1 MGVGDDMNKEIKK
14 QLILSF
20 VLLTF
25 VVMTLFFWYQNFIFH
40 TYGEKIDYQY
50 CLYAQN
56 DEWQI
61 EGYEFYKKGKTQG
74 YGHARMTPLQP
85 QLLKK
90 NDEMTVTLHLK
101 NHQPLVQTIKVQN
114 ENQVLFLENK
124 TGQNIFSEKDLQNVQ
139 LQIEVKRQKK
149 SIYNQTLSMQKQDMI
164 TYTSAN
170 KDYTLTN
177 VYVTE
182 HWLKTGSFSSKD
194 TKLAKKYPYMIVDY
208 MYSKEENQEVDIND
222 YERFLYLKGKTE
234 DFLNDHYK
242 DHGFYDGEE
251 SLLDMQLC
259 CVITLMKS
267 EDDSQPYTFILPLNP
282 IQKGDS

>member
-61 EGYEFYKKGKTQG
+61 EGYEFYQKGKTQG

-101 NHQPLVQTIKVQN
+101 NHQPLIQTIKVQN

-124 TGQNIFSEKDLQNVQ
+124 TGQNIFS
-139 LQIEVKRQKK
+139 
-149 SIYNQTLSMQKQDMI
+149 
-164 TYTSAN
+164 
-170 KDYTLTN
+170 
-177 VYVTE
+177 
-182 HWLKTGSFSSKD
+182 
-194 TKLAKKYPYMIVDY
+194 
-208 MYSKEENQEVDIND
+208 
-222 YERFLYLKGKTE
+222 
-234 DFLNDHYK
+234 
-242 DHGFYDGEE
+242 
-251 SLLDMQLC
+251 
-259 CVITLMKS
+259 
-267 EDDSQPYTFILPLNP
+267 
-282 IQKGDS
+282 

>member
-61 EGYEFYKKGKTQG
+61 EGYEFYQKRKTQG
-74 YGHARMTPLQP
+74 YGHARITPLQP

-101 NHQPLVQTIKVQN
+101 NHQPLIQTIKVQN

-149 SIYNQTLSMQKQDMI
+149 SIYNQTLYMQKQDMI

-242 DHGFYDGEE
+242 DHGFYDG
-251 SLLDMQLC
+251 
-259 CVITLMKS
+259 
-267 EDDSQPYTFILPLNP
+267 
-282 IQKGDS
+282 

>member
-1 MGVGDDMNKEIKK
+1 MGVGDDMNKKIKK

-25 VVMTLFFWYQNFIFH
+25 VVATLFFWYQNFIFH
-40 TYGEKIDYQY
+40 TYGEKVDYQY

-56 DEWQI
+56 EEWQI
-61 EGYEFYKKGKTQG
+61 AGYEFYQK
-74 YGHARMTPLQP
+74 
-85 QLLKK
+85 
-90 NDEMTVTLHLK
+90 DLK
-101 NHQPLVQTIKVQN
+101 NHQPFIQTIKIQN
-114 ENQVLFLENK
+114 DNQVLLLENQ

-149 SIYNQTLSMQKQDMI
+149 SIYNQTLSMQKQDIM

-182 HWLKTGSFSSKD
+182 NWLKTGVFSSKD
-194 TKLAKKYPYMIVDY
+194 QDLAKEYPYMIINY
-208 MYSKEENQEVDIND
+208 MYSHEQNHEVNIND
-222 YERFLYLKGKTE
+222 YERFVYLKGKTE
-234 DFLNDHYK
+234 DFLNDQVEGIGY
-242 DHGFYDGEE
+242 YDGQG
-251 SLLDMQLC
+251 SLFDMQLC

-267 EDDSQPYTFILPLNP
+267 EDDLHPYTFTLPLSP
-282 IQKGDS
+282 IQKGE

>member
-61 EGYEFYKKGKTQG
+61 EGYEFYQKGKTQG

-101 NHQPLVQTIKVQN
+101 NHQPLIQTIKVQN

-194 TKLAKKYPYMIVDY
+194 TKLAKKYSYMIVDY